1 MGWIIHKLVFLEK
14 MNEASKLVRE
24 KVLKTSITLMKQ
36 IRKERKNLINVIP
49 FITNFGIVTKRFTLQ
64 LNLALNLVAAT
75 LVTTGTIVGGVTM
88 NPIVLGVISG
98 LGVILKTAMEMTN
111 LQKKIENS
119 KVAFTSYAKV
129 LSDLRN
135 FLRGEEW
142 HKEEYLQKL
151 KTLDDMVIDMSLN
164 WEKFVAKYKEEYD
177 VD

>member
-1 MGWIIHKLVFLEK
+1 
-14 MNEASKLVRE
+14 
-24 KVLKTSITLMKQ
+24 MKQ

-129 LSDLRN
+129 KSSQVKSI
-135 FLRGEEW
+135 F
-142 HKEEYLQKL
+142 
-151 KTLDDMVIDMSLN
+151 I
-164 WEKFVAKYKEEYD
+164 
-177 VD
+177 